1 MKKIAP
7 DTLIIGGVGLITLL
21 IIIFTAVIAVKEGS
35 TANSSIPSYTLADSE
50 RPTVKTDKDFQDL
63 GKMKVSDVKSATF
76 KITNI
81 GKKPLVLSDIN
92 SSCDC
97 TFGKVTINGNSSPE
111 LGMHANSNWQG
122 TVEPGGKAFVEVIYK
137 PAIMPVAGEVA
148 REVYITT
155 NDPEKP
161 TLTFG
166 IKAFV
171 E

>member
-7 DTLIIGGVGLITLL
+7 DALIIGGVGVITL
-21 IIIFTAVIAVKEGS
+21 IIIIFIAIVAAREGS
-35 TANSSIPSYTLADSE
+35 SSKSSTTSYTLSDTE
-50 RPTVKTDKDFQDL
+50 RPTVKTDSDFQDL

-111 LGMHANSNWQG
+111 LGMHSQSNWQG
-122 TVEPGGKAFVEVIYK
+122 SVEAGKEATVEVIYK
-137 PAIMPVAGEVA
+137 PSIMPVKGEVG

-161 TLTFG
+161 TLTFSV
-166 IKAFV
+166 KAVV